1 MICQFLQIKFTKPP
15 LFSKRGGLLYLFW
28 CPERDLNPHTL
39 RHTRLRRTCLPFHH
53 LGISVCTD
61 QEASVRV
68 PLSLC
73 SGVRLSNIRFTHF
86 EPHVY
91 HSITWA
97 YYFTDWIIASFYT
110 LQALHLHKVL
120 ILELSFSVFLICK
133 YHPISSYHSRNSML
147 YCRAIRSSFSLHSEL
162 DSSTTLGSPIF
173 KKIIS
178 DI

>member
-1 MICQFLQIKFTKPP
+1 MSLFWWCIC
-15 LFSKRGGLLYLFW
+15 FW

-61 QEASVRV
+61 QEASVRA

-73 SGVRLSNIRFTHF
+73 SGVRLSNIRFTRF

-91 HSITWA
+91 HSTTWA
-97 YYFTDWIIASFYT
+97 YFFTDWIIASFCT

-120 ILELSFSVFLICK
+120 ILELSFSVFYLCK
-133 YHPISSYHSRNSML
+133 CHPLFSHPYRNSML
-147 YCRAIRSSFSLHSEL
+147 RYQAIRSLLSLHLEL
-162 DSSTTLGSPIF
+162 GLSTTLGSPML

-178 DI
+178 DM